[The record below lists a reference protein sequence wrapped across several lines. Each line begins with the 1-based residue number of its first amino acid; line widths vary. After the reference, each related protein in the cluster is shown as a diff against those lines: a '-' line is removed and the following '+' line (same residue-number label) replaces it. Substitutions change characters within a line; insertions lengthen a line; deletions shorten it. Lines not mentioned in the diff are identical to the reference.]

1 MSQIFHEKAHVDAM
15 NQSVVS
21 LFLHRR
27 RLVLVP
33 GNNLIA
39 DVRTP
44 PYLIVT
50 CLYMYTAA

>member
-44 PYLIVT
+44 PDLIVT
-50 CLYMYTAA
+50 CLYTAA